1 MQKHSMIEQLIDAHL
16 DFLDQEFA
24 QAETVQME
32 FVQFYQ
38 WFRKQ
43 TLQDLWRSEAIY
55 ALIQQQI
62 LNTPASS
69 FLIEQIAEHI
79 RFALVHPTNDNS
91 KISDVIPVL
100 TIDKIAQY
108 VASKSGHRQRLI
120 KTVVNNP
127 AFAAMITQLIQHS
140 IQDYLDNSVI
150 AKNVPGVSRF
160 MKMGKSVLESVTD
173 TNLDHAI
180 QHYLQKNVQKLTQ
193 MSESVLNQHFDDEKL
208 YHFQA
213 NLWHK
218 IKDLPLSTLKNYIE
232 IQDLPQT
239 VNLGHEIW
247 DHLRQSDYLKQQV
260 HDGVYAWYVR
270 NQARPF
276 DLLLRDLNIDEA
288 LVQQQLQNLL
298 YPIIQKMIAEQYLR
312 QRARHYLE
320 KFYYSEKAQQILNLP
335 TDQPN

>member
-1 MQKHSMIEQLIDAHL
+1 MQKHPIIEQLIEAQL
-16 DFLDQEFA
+16 DFLDQEFN
-24 QAETVQME
+24 QSETVQTE
-32 FVQFYQ
+32 FMQFYQ

-43 TLQDLWRSEAIY
+43 SLQDLWTSEAIHQ
-55 ALIQQQI
+55 LIQQQI

-69 FLIEQIAEHI
+69 FLVEQIAEHI
-79 RFALVHPTNDNS
+79 RFALVHPVNDSS
-91 KISDVIPVL
+91 KIADVIPVL

-140 IQDYLDNSVI
+140 IQDYMDNSVI
-150 AKNVPGVSRF
+150 AKSVPGVSRF

-173 TNLDHAI
+173 TNLDQTI

-218 IKDLPLSTLKNYIE
+218 IKDLPLSVLKNYIE
-232 IQDLPQT
+232 VQDLSQT

-276 DLLLRDLNIDEA
+276 DLLLHDLNIDEA
-288 LVQQQLQNLL
+288 LVQQQLQQLL
-298 YPIIQKMIAEQYLR
+298 NPVIQKMIAEGYLK

-320 KFYYSEKAQQILNLP
+320 KFYYSEKTQQILNLQ
-335 TDQPN
+335 TNE

>member
-1 MQKHSMIEQLIDAHL
+1 MQKHPIIEQLIEAQL
-16 DFLDQEFA
+16 DFLDQEFN
-24 QAETVQME
+24 QSEMVQTE

-43 TLQDLWRSEAIY
+43 SLQDLWTSEAIHQ
-55 ALIQQQI
+55 LIQQQI

-69 FLIEQIAEHI
+69 FLVEQIAEHI
-79 RFALVHPTNDNS
+79 RFALVHPVNDSS
-91 KISDVIPVL
+91 KIADVIPVL

-140 IQDYLDNSVI
+140 IQDYMDNSVI
-150 AKNVPGVSRF
+150 AKSVPGVSRF

-173 TNLDHAI
+173 TNLDQTI

-193 MSESVLNQHFDDEKL
+193 MSESVLNQHFDEEKL

-218 IKDLPLSTLKNYIE
+218 VKDLPLSVLKNYIE
-232 IQDLPQT
+232 VQDLSQT

-276 DLLLRDLNIDEA
+276 DLLLHDLNIDEA
-288 LVQQQLQNLL
+288 LVQQQLQQLL
-298 YPIIQKMIAEQYLR
+298 NPVIQKMIAEGYLK

-320 KFYYSEKAQQILNLP
+320 KFYYSEKTQQILNLQ
-335 TDQPN
+335 TNE

>member
-1 MQKHSMIEQLIDAHL
+1 MQKHPIIEQLIEAQL
-16 DFLDQEFA
+16 DFLDQEFN
-24 QAETVQME
+24 QSETVQTE
-32 FVQFYQ
+32 FMQFYQ

-43 TLQDLWRSEAIY
+43 NLQDLWTSEAIHQ
-55 ALIQQQI
+55 LIQQQI

-69 FLIEQIAEHI
+69 FLVQQIAEHI
-79 RFALVHPTNDNS
+79 RFALVHPVNDS
-91 KISDVIPVL
+91 SQIADVIPVL

-120 KTVVNNP
+120 KAVVNNP

-140 IQDYLDNSVI
+140 IQDYMDNSVI
-150 AKNVPGVSRF
+150 AKSVPGVSRF

-173 TNLDHAI
+173 TNLDQTI

-193 MSESVLNQHFDDEKL
+193 MSESVLNQHFDEEKL

-218 IKDLPLSTLKNYIE
+218 IKDLPLSVLKNYIE
-232 IQDLPQT
+232 VQDLSLT

-276 DLLLRDLNIDEA
+276 DLLLHDLNIDEA
-288 LVQQQLQNLL
+288 LVQQQLQQLL
-298 YPIIQKMIAEQYLR
+298 NPVIQKMIAEGYLK

-320 KFYYSEKAQQILNLP
+320 KFYYSEKTQQILNLQ
-335 TDQPN
+335 TNE

>member
-1 MQKHSMIEQLIDAHL
+1 M
-16 DFLDQEFA
+16 
-24 QAETVQME
+24 
-32 FVQFYQ
+32 
-38 WFRKQ
+38 
-43 TLQDLWRSEAIY
+43 
-55 ALIQQQI
+55 
-62 LNTPASS
+62 
-69 FLIEQIAEHI
+69 
-79 RFALVHPTNDNS
+79 
-91 KISDVIPVL
+91 IPVL

-120 KTVVNNP
+120 KAVVNNP

-140 IQDYLDNSVI
+140 IQDYMDNSVI
-150 AKNVPGVSRF
+150 AKSVPGVSRF

-173 TNLDHAI
+173 TNLDQTI

-193 MSESVLNQHFDDEKL
+193 MSESVLNQHFDEEKL

-218 IKDLPLSTLKNYIE
+218 VKDLPLSVLKNYIE
-232 IQDLPQT
+232 VQDLSQT

-276 DLLLRDLNIDEA
+276 DLLLHDLNIDEA
-288 LVQQQLQNLL
+288 LVQQQLQQLL
-298 YPIIQKMIAEQYLR
+298 NPVIQKMIAEGYLK

-320 KFYYSEKAQQILNLP
+320 KFYYSEKTQQILNLQ
-335 TDQPN
+335 TNE

>member
-1 MQKHSMIEQLIDAHL
+1 MQKHHIIEQLIDAQL
-16 DFLDQEFA
+16 DFLDQEFN
-24 QAETVQME
+24 QSETVQTE
-32 FVQFYQ
+32 FMQFYQ

-43 TLQDLWRSEAIY
+43 NLQDLWTSEAIHQ
-55 ALIQQQI
+55 LIQQQI

-69 FLIEQIAEHI
+69 FLVQQIAEHI
-79 RFALVHPTNDNS
+79 RFALVHPVNDS
-91 KISDVIPVL
+91 SQIADVIPVL

-120 KTVVNNP
+120 KSVVNNP

-140 IQDYLDNSVI
+140 IQDYMDNSVI
-150 AKNVPGVSRF
+150 AKSVPGVSRF

-173 TNLDHAI
+173 SNLDHAI

-218 IKDLPLSTLKNYIE
+218 IKDLPLSVLKNYIE
-232 IQDLPQT
+232 VQDLSLT

-260 HDGVYAWYVR
+260 LDGVYAWYVR

-288 LVQQQLQNLL
+288 LVQQQLQQLL
-298 YPIIQKMIAEQYLR
+298 NPVIQKMIAEGYLK

-320 KFYYSEKAQQILNLP
+320 KFYYSEKTQQILNLQ
-335 TDQPN
+335 TNE